1 MDKLEQLSKGEK
13 LEAIERVRRLLV
25 EANSY
30 GYRYTDDVVFKQV
43 ENCLVVLEWLVKTDN
58 MPTPY

>member
-13 LEAIERVRRLLV
+13 LEAIEIVRLLMA

-30 GYRYTDDVVFKQV
+30 GYRNIDDVVFKHG
-43 ENCLVVLEWLVKTDN
+43 ENILTMLEWLVKTDN